1 MKCKLCLEE
10 KELIKESH
18 LIPDFMYKSIK
29 GIDNSMMSIDGNQIE
44 KARRVHTGEFE
55 NNILC
60 KDCDNAII
68 GNYESYASKIINY
81 QTKIKG
87 ISATKFIDENN
98 NLKHAEIKGLDYS
111 KFKLFLLS
119 LLWRASISNREFFK
133 NVKLGL
139 EEEESLRKML
149 LNSNPGEPDDFPC
162 IVCLPNQSLLL
173 NKFIQS
179 PIVITKENRKIGYSF
194 LIGGTYYYFYIVK
207 NALPFP
213 IEKFAINKNGELT
226 ILFLSKEKT
235 GTIEQKYT
243 NFFIGNKI
251 N

>member
-18 LIPDFMYKSIK
+18 LIPDFMYKFIK
-29 GIDNSMMSIDGNQIE
+29 DVDNHMMSISGNQIE
-44 KARRVHTGEFE
+44 KAKKVYTGEFE
-55 NNILC
+55 SNILC
-60 KDCDNAII
+60 KNCDNAII
-68 GNYESYASKIINY
+68 GSYESYASKIINY
-81 QTKIKG
+81 QTKIEG
-87 ISATKFIDENN
+87 ISATKFVDENS

-119 LLWRASISNREFFK
+119 LLWRASISSRDFFK
-133 NVKLGL
+133 NVKLDSK
-139 EEEESLRKML
+139 EEESLRQML
-149 LNSNPGEPDDFPC
+149 LNGDPGEPDDYPC

-173 NKFIQS
+173 NKFVQS
-179 PIVITKENRKIGYSF
+179 PIVITKENKKIGYSF
-194 LIGGTYYYFYIVK
+194 LIGGTYYYFYIIK

-213 IEKFAINKNGELT
+213 IEKFAINKKGEFT
-226 ILFLSKEKT
+226 ILFLSREKT
-235 GTIEQKYT
+235 KTIEQKYT